1 MAFTFSDLNKL
12 NINTLSDV
20 ITLTLGLEGELER
33 SVTVLSGIEK
43 GFPIVSFT
51 AADKAVR
58 RSKGCDSQHNYS
70 SMSDKVKYYDHMQ
83 IELPIVVCLQDLW
96 GKMVAKGVHLSA
108 DFDQTQLA
116 AFMQNEILKV
126 LEADMLRLTWLDGL
140 KASDTEGEYSV
151 FKNGGIIRQLMDNTQ
166 DFKPLVPSGDQQNVL
181 ECLKWCIDEQRPDML
196 EESEFFVSSDI
207 MRAYKDFVENKDN
220 HLAQA
225 NFEDGKPAYHF
236 EGYKLNEL
244 RHVSNSAKADKL
256 TVQSFIVFGPKRNM
270 QLALEDSTLN
280 IAPFIRDAK
289 DRKYY
294 STTVFAADAMLAVPE
309 FTKMCLTSGD
319 QIPK

>member
-1 MAFTFSDLNKL
+1 MTFTFSDLNKL
-12 NINTLSDV
+12 NINALSDV

-33 SVTVLSGIEK
+33 GVTVLSGIEK
-43 GFPIVSFT
+43 GFPIVSF
-51 AADKAVR
+51 AAVDKAVR
-58 RSKGCDSQHNYS
+58 RSSGCDSKYTYN
-70 SMSDKVKYYDHMQ
+70 SMSDKVKYYDHAQ

-140 KASDTEGEYSV
+140 KTPDTAGVYSV
-151 FKNGGIIRQLMDNTQ
+151 FKNGGIIKQMQASAQEIKTLI
-166 DFKPLVPSGDQQNVL
+166 PSGGTQNVL
-181 ECLKWCIDEQRPDML
+181 ECLKWCIDNQRPDML
-196 EESEFFVSSDI
+196 EESEFFVSSNI
-207 MRAYKDFVENKDN
+207 MRVYKDLVESKDN
-220 HLAQA
+220 HLAQT
-225 NFEDGKPAYHF
+225 NFEDGKPAYYF

-244 RHVSNSAKADKL
+244 RHVSNSAKADAL

-270 QLALEDSTLN
+270 QLALEDSTLE
-280 IAPFIRDAK
+280 IAPFMRDAK

-309 FTKMCLTSGD
+309 FTKMCLAAGV
-319 QIPK
+319 

>member
-33 SVTVLSGIEK
+33 GVTVLSGIEK

-51 AADKAVR
+51 AVDKAVR
-58 RSKGCDSQHNYS
+58 RSSGCDSEYTYS
-70 SMSDKVKYYDHMQ
+70 SMSDKVKYYDHAQ

-116 AFMQNEILKV
+116 AFMLNEILKV

-140 KASDTEGEYSV
+140 KTSDTTGVYTV
-151 FKNGGIIRQLMDNTQ
+151 FKNGGIIKQMQ
-166 DFKPLVPSGDQQNVL
+166 DSAQEIKTLVPSGASQNVL
-181 ECLKWCIDEQRPDML
+181 ECLKWCVDNQRPDML
-196 EESEFFVSSDI
+196 EESEFFVSSNI
-207 MRAYKDFVENKDN
+207 MRAYKDLVESKDN

-225 NFEDGKPAYHF
+225 NLEDGKPAYYF

-244 RHVSNSAKADKL
+244 RHVSNSAKADAL

-270 QLALEDSTLN
+270 QLALEDSTLD
-280 IAPFIRDAK
+280 IAPFMRDAK

-309 FTKMCLTSGD
+309 FTKMCLAAGV
-319 QIPK
+319 